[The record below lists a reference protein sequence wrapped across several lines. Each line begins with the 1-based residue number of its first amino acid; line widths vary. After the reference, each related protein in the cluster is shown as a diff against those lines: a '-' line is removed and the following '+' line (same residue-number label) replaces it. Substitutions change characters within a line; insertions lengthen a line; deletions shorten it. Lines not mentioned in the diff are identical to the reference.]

1 MIEREAKYGYV
12 GWDSDNDDDDDGDV
26 FNGADDDDGDDEYFD
41 DDDDDNNSSGGG
53 GYYGGEEEDVGDER
67 SGEGF
72 YNYDECEDP
81 NSDDYFSTDC
91 YDVEDDES
99 DGSSESSSGGSRRS
113 PLDDVDV
120 HAFLKRVFQVMSGE
134 VYIRAV
140 RLLSPEQKA
149 TIAGFLK
156 N

>member
-12 GWDSDNDDDDDGDV
+12 GWGSDNDDSDV
-26 FNGADDDDGDDEYFD
+26 FNGADDNDDGDDEYFD
-41 DDDDDNNSSGGG
+41 DDDDDNNNNING
-53 GYYGGEEEDVGDER
+53 GYYGGEEEDNDDER

-81 NSDDYFSTDC
+81 NSDDYFSMDC

-99 DGSSESSSGGSRRS
+99 DDSSESSSGSRRS

-120 HAFLKRVFQVMSGE
+120 HTFLKRVFQVMSGE

-156 N
+156 S